1 MAPLAG
7 NLEAKTVRRTDI
19 ADIDLRERDTA
30 ETGLLWRFCETD
42 GSSLAIY
49 DADDRLIRCND
60 AMLRLFPELVG
71 QLQPGRRLEDSIRQ
85 FYSLALADHA
95 KAELEAVVQSSLSGL
110 HQDGADYTVFVPGRG
125 WLRSRVLR
133 LARGGWARIWQDIT
147 ASHVARLGHFDI
159 KKTLGSIGIG
169 YVLFDADR
177 AFVSSNEI
185 YTQFFPVVEAYCR
198 SRNSYADHIGA
209 IAGSLETDCAERL
222 LRQTAGAAPQ
232 ELDLKLRLA
241 AGGWLSLEQRM
252 LEGGGTICLWRD
264 ATRQQEYEQHLKQL
278 AYHHSESGL
287 PNEANLRQH
296 LQSLIT
302 QTHDITLIC
311 VQVADFKILRS
322 TFGVDIAEQILILFA
337 TRLGSGSNLWLAH
350 LGTSDFML
358 VLRSRAPHVVSE
370 ATDRIHMICEQPI
383 PFGRRQVTLRTRIG
397 VASMNDSEADIG
409 DLVEDAEIAALEADS
424 SDHRG
429 PVFFD
434 PSIRTALML
443 RHEIEGDLRRA
454 LQNDDELWL
463 AYQPIIQMQDGKL
476 AGFEAL
482 ARWSHPTRGLISP
495 TDFIPIAE
503 WSGLIVP
510 LGQTVLR
517 RACEQLVAWRA
528 MAPAA
533 DLFVAV
539 NLSALQMAH
548 PHLVSEISWILDQ
561 TGADPRQ
568 IKLELTESSVM
579 HNPDAAIRVIEK
591 LRHIGFRI
599 SIDDFGTGYSS
610 LSHLHRL
617 PIDSLKIDQSFIRPL
632 TDAARNLEMARLIIE
647 LGHLLRLEVVAEG
660 IERSSHMELLKGLG
674 CDLGQGYLF
683 SRPIPADEVQEM
695 LLADRRYYSAD
706 TGPQGV
712 RSNS

>member
-1 MAPLAG
+1 MAPFAG
-7 NLEAKTVRRTDI
+7 KLEAKTGLGTQI
-19 ADIDLRERDTA
+19 ADGDLRERDLA
-30 ETGLLWRFCETD
+30 EAGLLWRFCETD
-42 GSSLAIY
+42 GSALGIY
-49 DADDRLIRCND
+49 DADDRLIRCNE
-60 AMLRLFPELVG
+60 AMVRLFPELTG
-71 QLQPGRRLEDSIRQ
+71 HLQPGQGLEAGIRQ
-85 FYSLALADHA
+85 FYRRALPYRSRT
-95 KAELEAVVQSSLSGL
+95 ELEDMIQASLCGL
-110 HQDGADYTVFVPGRG
+110 HQDGADYTVFVPERG

-147 ASHVARLGHFDI
+147 ATHVARLGHFDI
-159 KKTLGSIGIG
+159 KKTLASIGIG
-169 YVLFDADR
+169 YALFDADR
-177 AFVSSNEI
+177 SFVSNNEI
-185 YTQFFPVVEAYCR
+185 YTRFFPVVEPYCR
-198 SRNSYADHIGA
+198 SRNSYEDHIRQ
-209 IAGSLETDCAERL
+209 IAGSLETDCAKRL
-222 LRQTAGAAPQ
+222 GSHTIASAPG
-232 ELDLKLRLA
+232 ELDLKLRQA
-241 AGGWLSLEQRM
+241 GGGWLSLEQRM
-252 LEGGGTICLWRD
+252 LEGGGIICLWRD
-264 ATRQQEYEQHLKQL
+264 ATRQHEYEQHLKQL

-296 LQSLIT
+296 LYNLMGET
-302 QTHDITLIC
+302 RDITLIC

-322 TFGVDIAEQILILFA
+322 TFGVDIAEQILVLFA
-337 TRLGSGSNLWLAH
+337 TRLSGESNLWLAH
-350 LGTSDFML
+350 LGTSDFIL
-358 VLRSRAPHVVSE
+358 VLRSRAPHVVTE
-370 ATDRIHMICEQPI
+370 ATDRIHMLCDQPI
-383 PFGRRQVTLRTRIG
+383 AFGRRQVTLRSRIG
-397 VASMNDSEADIG
+397 VASMNDHEADIG
-409 DLVEDAEIAALEADS
+409 DLVEDAEIAALQADS

-454 LQNDDELWL
+454 LQNNDELWL
-463 AYQPIIQMQDGKL
+463 AYQPIMHMQNGEV

-482 ARWSHPTRGLISP
+482 ARWSHPTRGPINP
-495 TDFIPIAE
+495 ADFIPIAE

-510 LGQTVLR
+510 LGQAVFR

-528 MAPAA
+528 ISPSA
-533 DLFVAV
+533 DLFVSV

-548 PHLVSEISWILDQ
+548 PHLVGEISWILDQ
-561 TGADPRQ
+561 TGANPKQ

-610 LSHLHRL
+610 LAHLHRL

-683 SRPIPADEVQEM
+683 SRPLPASAVRDM
-695 LLADRRYYSAD
+695 LLANRLYAPAESGRHGA
-706 TGPQGV
+706 